1 MGKFGNV
8 ELIVL
13 AGFVLLIFW
22 VGYLYGIA
30 TAKRRE
36 DKKSIQNK

>member
-1 MGKFGNV
+1 MGVLGNV
-8 ELIVL
+8 EVL
-13 AGFVLLIFW
+13 AIVGGILVIFW

-36 DKKSIQNK
+36 DKKHASKN